1 MKIDGNTWM
10 SALTA
15 LIMTLVLLGCRS
27 EDVATDTGW
36 DLSEWS
42 LLGPFPV
49 DVEDDPYSVDATG
62 LVGLEEADLITGGLQ
77 AALDRASADSL
88 VAQHP
93 DAFHMQLRDV
103 VYVDFYNQ
111 FGMQASRESVQPVVY
126 AETSI
131 DADAEQSVYLLIAS
145 SAGPVLWI
153 NGEKVYAQPVSRSL
167 FPYDDVVRVEL
178 QPGQNRLLFKIPRL
192 RHHWGLRVR
201 VEPSLSGAIANAL
214 AEQRSLQ
221 SFIWSQAVFPLSKAR
236 SGTATAVSAPILSP
250 RGVPDGAQLDLRLEC
265 SSGEIVHRTTAQV
278 GESWI
283 VPEPLDEGLYR
294 SIVSAGEEDYY
305 EWIFIGD
312 LWGSAAARL
321 EQARHLYE
329 PLQNANLRVLLRRIA
344 IMLDSDNRSWQAER
358 NLIYTLSELERID
371 REYREGA
378 DPYMHSKGL
387 QVRGF
392 VSDIDG
398 QDQVYRLYIPRN
410 YSVDSDKALPLVVL
424 LPARTYEERPFI
436 SSVYMAGIV
445 DAERMAAIAEENQVA
460 LLWSGFRNNL
470 ARQPCEVTH
479 LREVLADVERHYR
492 IDSDRVTLL
501 GGCSGAGL
509 SIDAIAAMPERF
521 AGVGWMNPMYG
532 FEREFP
538 SERAF
543 GRFPQYQNWRR
554 SVDGY
559 DSIFAT
565 GGPPIVIVHDGG
577 EPGHGE
583 LHVAMRFVNE
593 ARAND
598 YPVELLRV
606 HQTWSEHYG
615 ALRQL
620 VELLAEKRRDRK
632 DFMGNEPQRN
642 VSEKPTVFDVFA
654 ERFTVVSG
662 TAGSDSDREQMER
675 LVAEFQQTWQ
685 AKHFANAR
693 VAADVELTDLD
704 QNLVILGNTLHNK
717 TAADLNLD
725 DWVQREK
732 GTVVYSVLRNPLF
745 PERLILWINASDPA
759 HISLERPALP
769 KEGWF
774 QSAVWRIESNGL
786 RLLEVNTRGALGE
799 AALPF

>member
-1 MKIDGNTWM
+1 MKIDGITWM
-10 SALTA
+10 GAVTVLM
-15 LIMTLVLLGCRS
+15 MTLILIGCRS
-27 EDVATDTGW
+27 EDAAFDAGW
-36 DLSEWS
+36 DLTEWS
-42 LLGPFPV
+42 LLGPLPV
-49 DVEDDPYSVDATG
+49 DVEDDPYAVDAAG
-62 LVGLEEADLITGGLQ
+62 LVGLEESDLIAGGLQ
-77 AALDRASADSL
+77 AALERASEDSL

-93 DAFHMQLRDV
+93 DAFRLELSDA

-111 FGMQASRESVQPVVY
+111 FGMQASRETVQPVAY
-126 AETSI
+126 AETTI
-131 DADAEQSVYLLIAS
+131 EVEAAQSVYLLVAS
-145 SAGPVLWI
+145 SAGPVIWL
-153 NGEKVYAQPVSRSL
+153 NGEQVYEQPVSRSL
-167 FPYDDVVRVEL
+167 FPYDDAIRLDLNAGV
-178 QPGQNRLLFKIPRL
+178 NRLLFKVPRL
-192 RHHWGLRVR
+192 RHHWGIRVR

-214 AEQRSLQ
+214 VEQKSLQ
-221 SFIWSQAVFPLSKAR
+221 SFIWSQAVFPLPESR
-236 SGTATAVSAPILSP
+236 SGTATAVSVLLSP
-250 RGVPDGAQLDLRLEC
+250 RGVPQGAELNLRLER
-265 SSGEIVHRTTAQV
+265 SDGEVVHQTTARV
-278 GESWI
+278 GESWA
-283 VPEPLDEGLYR
+283 VPENLDEGIYR
-294 SIVSAGEEDYY
+294 SLVSAGGDDYY
-305 EWIFIGD
+305 EWIFVGE
-312 LWGSAAARL
+312 LWESAAARL
-321 EQARHLYE
+321 EQARNAYE
-329 PLQNANLRVLLRRIA
+329 PVQNVNLRVLLERVA

-358 NLIYTLSELERID
+358 NLIYTLAELERVD
-371 REYREGA
+371 REYQTGT
-378 DPYMHSKGL
+378 DPYSHSKGL

-398 QDQVYRLYIPRN
+398 QDQAYRLYVPSN
-410 YSVDSDKALPLVVL
+410 YYADVGEALPLVVL

-436 SSVYMAGIV
+436 RSVYMANIV
-445 DAERMAAIAEENQVA
+445 EAERMAAIAEANQVA

-479 LREVLADVERHYR
+479 LQEVLADVGRHYR
-492 IDSDRVTLL
+492 IEPDRVTLL

-509 SIDAIAAMPERF
+509 SIDAVAAMPDRF

-532 FEREFP
+532 FERDFP

-543 GRFPQYQNWRR
+543 GRFSAYQEWRR

-620 VELLAEKRRDRK
+620 VELLAEKRRDQK
-632 DFMGNEPQRN
+632 DFNVSEPQRRAL
-642 VSEKPTVFDVFA
+642 EKPSVFDVFA
-654 ERFTVVSG
+654 ERFTVVFG
-662 TAGSDSDREQMER
+662 TAGSDSNREQMER
-675 LVAEFQQTWQ
+675 LVAEFQKTWQ
-685 AKHFANAR
+685 AMHFANAR

-717 TAADLNLD
+717 TAADLKLD
-725 DWVQREK
+725 DRVQREE

-759 HISLERPALP
+759 QISLERPALP
-769 KEGWF
+769 EEGWF
-774 QSAVWRIESNGL
+774 RNAVWRRDATGL
-786 RLLEVNTRGALGE
+786 RLLAVE
-799 AALPF
+799 